1 MARRTTFYCI
11 VIGHSLTS
19 FVTQKTELLADEHV
33 VAYLGL
39 MEASQ
44 NEQEPSEAVNSTN
57 EDDFS

>member
-1 MARRTTFYCI
+1 MARGTTFYYNF
-11 VIGHSLTS
+11 IGHSLTGYLI
-19 FVTQKTELLADEHV
+19 QKTELLADEHV

-44 NEQEPSEAVNSTN
+44 NEQAPSEAVNSTN